1 MGADNVC
8 MDEPEEVWRHEEE
21 ELVRPGRHES
31 IQEDVPG

>member
-8 MDEPEEVWRHEEE
+8 IHGPEGAWGHEEE

-31 IQEDVPG
+31 IQDDVPG